1 MKKTIITL
9 LALCGVAAADTT
21 VVTFGTQESTSNPS
35 YVTDAWAA
43 IGTAS
48 PNMSFTLSNKDVLTL
63 TGDVS
68 GRTFYSGS
76 NDGTVEKT
84 WANTAA
90 ITDMN
95 NVLGTSFTAAD
106 FSTGSSLY
114 YTATGDGGS
123 KSTLTLDINS
133 GNVGD
138 TIILYV
144 TAAARGTHTHGFSVT
159 GLDNVTLSY
168 AGLNGNGFGTS
179 GVDGNSIVYDGSNST
194 LKGNWSPNSE
204 SVMIFKVEGT
214 LTDAN
219 IVMSQATTA
228 KNGWQTLSYKVVP
241 EPTTA
246 TLSLLALAG
255 LAARRRR
262 ATR

>member
-1 MKKTIITL
+1 MKKTIIAL
-9 LALCGVAAADTT
+9 MALAGVSTADTT
-21 VVTFGTQESTSNPS
+21 VVTFGTQGSNPG

-43 IGTAS
+43 VGTAS
-48 PNMSFTLSNKDVLTL
+48 PSMSFTLSNTDVLTL
-63 TGDVS
+63 TGDAS
-68 GRTFYSGS
+68 GRKFYSGS
-76 NDGTVEKT
+76 SDGTVEKT
-84 WANTAA
+84 WGNTAA

-179 GVDGNSIVYDGSNST
+179 GVNGNSVVYDGSNST
-194 LKGNWSPNSE
+194 LTGNWSPNSE

-219 IVMSQATTA
+219 IVMAQATTA

-262 ATR
+262 K

>member
-9 LALCGVAAADTT
+9 FTLCGVAAADTS
-21 VVTFGTQESTSNPS
+21 VVTFGTQESNPS

-43 IGTAS
+43 VGAAS
-48 PNMSFTLSNKDVLTL
+48 PSMSLTLSNTDVLTL
-63 TGDVS
+63 AGDTS
-68 GRTFYSGS
+68 GRIFYSGAT
-76 NDGTVEKT
+76 DGTVEKS
-84 WANTAA
+84 WGNTAA

-95 NVLGTSFTAAD
+95 NVLGTSFTADD
-106 FSTGSSLY
+106 FSEKSSLY

-144 TAAARGTHTHGFSVT
+144 TVASRASHTHGFSVT

-179 GVDGNSIVYDGSNST
+179 GVDGNSVAYDGNNSI
-194 LKGNWSPNSE
+194 LKGNWSPNTE

-214 LTDAN
+214 LTDAD
-219 IVMSQATTA
+219 IVMAQSTTA
-228 KNGWQTLSYKVVP
+228 KNGWQTLSYKIVP

-262 ATR
+262 K